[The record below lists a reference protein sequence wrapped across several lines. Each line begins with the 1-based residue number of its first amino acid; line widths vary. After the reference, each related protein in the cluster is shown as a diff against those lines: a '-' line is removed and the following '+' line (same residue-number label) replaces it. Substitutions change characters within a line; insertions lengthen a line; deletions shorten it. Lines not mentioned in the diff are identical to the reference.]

1 MPSDDHPDADFPEFP
16 EPLDPE
22 TQMRLALA
30 IAQTRSEPPK
40 VRMDAILL
48 IIDQFES
55 GFFTIFENLLNDPDE
70 HPDVRS
76 AAALALAKIGG
87 DKALAL
93 LISHADNTDVT
104 VRNYTVQA
112 LGVIGRKEA
121 IPYLIEALKDDNNT
135 IFGSA
140 AEALGQIGRPV
151 VPYLIELLNTGA
163 EDAKCVAAWQLGQ
176 LRYIEA
182 IPALLNTIQ
191 TDPNRDLV
199 ALAIW
204 ALGEIGMGPE
214 NVLETLNRAKHHEDP
229 AIHKRAERAMK
240 KIARHVN

>member
-1 MPSDDHPDADFPEFP
+1 MPP
-16 EPLDPE
+16 DPE
-22 TQMRLALA
+22 IQMHLALQV
-30 IAQTRSEPPK
+30 AQTRSEPPK

-48 IIDQFES
+48 IIDQFEAR
-55 GFFTIFENLLNDPDE
+55 FLTIFENLLKDPDE

-76 AAALALAKIGG
+76 AAALALGRIGG
-87 DKALAL
+87 DKAFAL
-93 LISHADNTDVT
+93 LARHASDEDVT
-104 VRNYTVQA
+104 VRNYSVQA
-112 LGVIGRKEA
+112 LGSMGREDA

-151 VPYLIELLNTGA
+151 VPYLIELLKTGA

-182 IPALLNTIQ
+182 IPALLHTIQ